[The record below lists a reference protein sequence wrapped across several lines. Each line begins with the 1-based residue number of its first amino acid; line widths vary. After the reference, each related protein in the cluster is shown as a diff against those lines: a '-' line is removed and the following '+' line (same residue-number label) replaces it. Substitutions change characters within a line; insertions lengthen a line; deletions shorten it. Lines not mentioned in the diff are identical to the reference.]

1 MKYLYTPLK
10 INIPLTFDYYFQG
23 LGVPIG
29 LHVMIISYI
38 LPPNPPKKFE
48 MASNCIIFGRKPR
61 SNEHIDVD
69 LQPDGYVSHVHAR
82 LTYEDDEYWIEDLGS
97 ENGTWINDRRIEG
110 KMRLSY
116 GSKIRLGYTIINI
129 EREAPIPESKN
140 AQISIP
146 DDTAFYEANRKGPSS
161 GIYDTSESVLSSKSG
176 RYYASDISVVNEC
189 NLESVSPE
197 APHKVTTHPLPGTV
211 AEPAPEG
218 TITSVKDALTPP
230 FTEAEGDRVD
240 DTQKQAWH
248 KLKALNN
255 FIQALGTDTTIE
267 GLGQLLVQELRHAI
281 PNAQRGALLLPDE
294 NGELLLKA
302 HWPPGEH
309 SVSMTFVHRAFSRR
323 EAFIW
328 ASSQPSESTAD
339 DNAPQSAIYY
349 DVQSAMYLPLL
360 SGEEV
365 LGVMCVDNYFIREA
379 FSLTD
384 FELLRAIANQVA
396 MFLKDHVLR
405 KDLQREEVLRS
416 NLLRQYSPKV
426 ADRIL
431 KISSHLQRGGEE
443 IEPVTIL
450 VSDVR
455 GFTALSAKMEPDDV
469 VRAINEMFDAFV
481 PIISDLGGIVDKY
494 IGDSVLAVFGSP
506 ENDSH
511 QWEKAVQAAVRM
523 QQAMRMLGEGRKI
536 RRLPIFKVGIGIH
549 TGKVIHGF
557 IGSSERIEFTVI
569 GDTVNRAARY
579 CDGAGPEEI
588 IISKK
593 VYERVYHIVK
603 VDPVTIVTKHP
614 DREPDLEAYLVK
626 GLKEMGDIVR

>member
-1 MKYLYTPLK
+1 
-10 INIPLTFDYYFQG
+10 
-23 LGVPIG
+23 
-29 LHVMIISYI
+29 MIISYT

-48 MASNCIIFGRKPR
+48 TTSNFIIFGRKPR
-61 SNEHIDVD
+61 SDQPINVD

-82 LTYEDDEYWIEDLGS
+82 LIYEDDEYWIEDLGS

-110 KMRLSY
+110 KIRLPY
-116 GSKIRLGYTIINI
+116 GSEIRLGYTIINI
-129 EREAPIPESKN
+129 EREPPIPDSKN
-140 AQISIP
+140 ARTSVS
-146 DDTAFYEANRKGPSS
+146 DDTAINESDGRRLSLGFSDSS
-161 GIYDTSESVLSSKSG
+161 GRPLSSKLD
-176 RYYASDISVVNEC
+176 RPYEFDINLVNER
-189 NLESVSPE
+189 NLESTSPE
-197 APHKVTTHPLPGTV
+197 APPKVITHPLTGTD

-230 FTEAEGDRVD
+230 FTEVEGDRVD

-281 PNAQRGALLLPDE
+281 PNAQRGAVLLPDE

-302 HWPPGEH
+302 HWPAGEH
-309 SVSMTFVHRAFSRR
+309 SVSMTFVDRAFSRR

-328 ASSQPSESTAD
+328 TSSQPSESKAD

-349 DVQSAMYLPLL
+349 DVQSAIYLPLL
-360 SGEEV
+360 SGDEI
-365 LGVMCVDNYFIREA
+365 LGVMYVDNYFIREA

-396 MFLKDHVLR
+396 MFLKDRVLR
-405 KDLQREEVLRS
+405 KDLKREEVLRS

-431 KISSHLQRGGEE
+431 KKCSHLQRGGEE
-443 IEPVTIL
+443 IDPVTIL

-455 GFTALSAKMEPDDV
+455 GFTALSAKMEPNEIV
-469 VRAINEMFDAFV
+469 HTINEMFDAFV
-481 PIISDLGGIVDKY
+481 PIISDLDGIVDKY
-494 IGDSVLAVFGSP
+494 VGDSVLAVFGSP
-506 ENDSH
+506 ENDPH
-511 QWEKAVQAAVRM
+511 QWEKAVQAAIRM
-523 QQAMRMLGEGRKI
+523 QGAIRMLGEGRNI
-536 RRLPIFKVGIGIH
+536 RRLPLFKVGIGIH

-588 IISKK
+588 VISKK
-593 VYERVYHIVK
+593 VYERVYHIVE

-626 GLKEMGDIVR
+626 RLRGKGDIVR

>member
-1 MKYLYTPLK
+1 
-10 INIPLTFDYYFQG
+10 
-23 LGVPIG
+23 
-29 LHVMIISYI
+29 MIITYT

-48 MASNCIIFGRKPR
+48 TASNFIIFGRKPR
-61 SNEHIDVD
+61 SDQYINVD

-82 LTYEDDEYWIEDLGS
+82 LTYEHDEYWIEDLGS
-97 ENGTWINDRRIEG
+97 ENGTWINDRRLED
-110 KMRLSY
+110 KMRLTY

-129 EREAPIPESKN
+129 ERETPIPDSKN
-140 AQISIP
+140 ARTLVP
-146 DDTAFYEANRKGPSS
+146 DDTSINESDERRLSLGS
-161 GIYDTSESVLSSKSG
+161 SESSERPPLSKLDRS
-176 RYYASDISVVNEC
+176 YELDINLVNEC
-189 NLESVSPE
+189 NLESAPTE
-197 APHKVTTHPLPGTV
+197 ALHKVTMHPLPGIT

-230 FTEAEGDRVD
+230 FTEIDGDRVD
-240 DTQKQAWH
+240 DIQKQAWH

-255 FIQALGTDTTIE
+255 FIQALGTDKTID
-267 GLGQLLVQELRHAI
+267 GLGQLFVHELRHAI

-294 NGELLLKA
+294 NNKLLLKA

-309 SVSMTFVHRAFSRR
+309 SVSMTFVDRAFSRR

-328 ASSQPSESTAD
+328 TSSQPSESTAD

-349 DVQSAMYLPLL
+349 DVQSAIYLPLL

-365 LGVMCVDNYFIREA
+365 LGVMYVDNYFIREA

-405 KDLQREEVLRS
+405 KDLQREGVLRS

-431 KISSHLQRGGEE
+431 KKCGHLQRGGEE
-443 IEPVTIL
+443 IDPVTIL

-455 GFTALSAKMEPDDV
+455 GFTALSAKMEPNEV
-469 VRAINEMFDAFV
+469 VYAINEMFDAFV

-588 IISKK
+588 VISKK
-593 VYERVYHIVK
+593 VYERVYHIVE

-614 DREPDLEAYLVK
+614 DKEPDLEAYLVK
-626 GLKEMGDIVR
+626 GLRGEG